1 VDTPLQI
8 ICFGEDNSGELYVVD
23 YGGGLYQLEP
33 NTAPSTHLT
42 FPRKLSETGLFESV
56 KLHVPAPGVIPF
68 LPNVEMW
75 SDYALAERF
84 VALPHNSF
92 IQTGAT
98 NVWLY
103 QSKNEWRYP
112 TNAVLAKT
120 LSLSESG
127 RPMSPRRGNAIL
139 HYDGLDWHAY
149 SYRWDDSKATL
160 LVDADGDER
169 IFESRIPAFGRRA
182 QTSLAVSAARN
193 VALP

>member
-1 VDTPLQI
+1 
-8 ICFGEDNSGELYVVD
+8 
-23 YGGGLYQLEP
+23 LYQLER

-68 LPNVEMW
+68 LPSVEMW

-84 VALPHNSF
+84 VAVPGNSL

-103 QSKNEWRYP
+103 QRKNEWRYP

-120 LSLSESG
+120 LSLYLEPG
-127 RPMSPRRGNAIL
+127 RPMAPRRVETQIL

-149 SYRWDDSKATL
+149 SYRWNDEQSDAT

-169 IFESRIPAFGRRA
+169 IFEIKDASVRGGKRKQVWRVHSRTECFRCH
-182 QTSLAVSAARN
+182 S
-193 VALP
+193 